1 IEGIWH
7 TSVEVFGREYYFQ
20 SGVIHSEPGKTHHG
34 EALEKIKM
42 GVTSLTA
49 EMFKDFLYEME
60 HKYND
65 TSYDLF
71 KNNCN
76 HFSNDVTL
84 FLVGK
89 TIKMGVTSLTAEMF
103 KDFLYEMEHKYNDT
117 SYDLFKNNCNHFS
130 NDVTLFLVGKTIPD
144 HILLLPEIF
153 MESPLYKMFIGM
165 NSDKKEDEGQQ

>member
-1 IEGIWH
+1 MANIAKEEIVILRIYDLSQGRAKVYAKAFGMDIEGIWH

-89 TIKMGVTSLTAEMF
+89 K
-103 KDFLYEMEHKYNDT
+103 
-117 SYDLFKNNCNHFS
+117 
-130 NDVTLFLVGKTIPD
+130 IPD